1 MITFWWRS
9 TFRGTK
15 TLDLSKIIG
24 QHERILVSWWSA
36 LSEHLEK
43 CLLIADE
50 FTGCER
56 MFNMDWKDRVRFNS
70 SSHMQPQPSGTT
82 AMHQRISWATPQEI
96 WSPTLLHRPCFLDLP
111 HGFFKHL
118 ILCCFIFLSKNDFN
132 PSIYYPQKKIGHELL
147 LSVLNYHQICDL
159 PAGIVT
165 VKMDHFL
172 TLSLFINS
180 TPHCFFY
187 QFPPK
192 TLQKYLCCITTHDNS
207 VLVFSTF

>member
-132 PSIYYPQKKIGHELL
+132 PSIYYPQKGRAWIAFVCSKLPSNL
-147 LSVLNYHQICDL
+147 W
-159 PAGIVT
+159 PAGWHC
-165 VKMDHFL
+165 DGENGPFSHS
-172 TLSLFINS
+172 LS
-180 TPHCFFY
+180 FY
-187 QFPPK
+187 
-192 TLQKYLCCITTHDNS
+192 
-207 VLVFSTF
+207 